1 MTFGFKETFN
11 NVLDT
16 NKTINMYDRMKRK
29 IKAEKKN
36 HIAQLIGPLMIGNV
50 LTILTSF
57 IISIVA
63 YGNSGLYLWMTTL
76 QYLFLVLM
84 NNLIFAI
91 YLKFIRNE
99 KMNIEDVKHYL
110 HFLVIQITCAITLSF
125 IQTIMNNTVLQICSF
140 SAKLNLVVSILINL
154 SFTMVNAGVSFC
166 VLDAEKNVKKILK
179 KAFSLVINNWKV
191 LLMFSLLF
199 ITWNFVSNIIL
210 ASIFY
215 NQITNI
221 QSINNIFHALL
232 FKREY
237 VLLLKVIIFY
247 LINMIVTA
255 YLEIY
260 ILLALAM
267 FYEDTSY

>member
-1 MTFGFKETFN
+1 
-11 NVLDT
+11 
-16 NKTINMYDRMKRK
+16 
-29 IKAEKKN
+29 
-36 HIAQLIGPLMIGNV
+36 
-50 LTILTSF
+50 
-57 IISIVA
+57 
-63 YGNSGLYLWMTTL
+63 
-76 QYLFLVLM
+76 
-84 NNLIFAI
+84 
-91 YLKFIRNE
+91 
-99 KMNIEDVKHYL
+99 
-110 HFLVIQITCAITLSF
+110 
-125 IQTIMNNTVLQICSF
+125 MNNTVLQICSF

>member
-84 NNLIFAI
+84 NNLI
-91 YLKFIRNE
+91 
-99 KMNIEDVKHYL
+99 
-110 HFLVIQITCAITLSF
+110 C
-125 IQTIMNNTVLQICSF
+125 
-140 SAKLNLVVSILINL
+140 
-154 SFTMVNAGVSFC
+154 
-166 VLDAEKNVKKILK
+166 
-179 KAFSLVINNWKV
+179 
-191 LLMFSLLF
+191 
-199 ITWNFVSNIIL
+199 
-210 ASIFY
+210 
-215 NQITNI
+215 
-221 QSINNIFHALL
+221 
-232 FKREY
+232 EY
-237 VLLLKVIIFY
+237 PSD
-247 LINMIVTA
+247 NP
-255 YLEIY
+255 
-260 ILLALAM
+260 
-267 FYEDTSY
+267 

>member
-1 MTFGFKETFN
+1 
-11 NVLDT
+11 
-16 NKTINMYDRMKRK
+16 
-29 IKAEKKN
+29 
-36 HIAQLIGPLMIGNV
+36 
-50 LTILTSF
+50 
-57 IISIVA
+57 
-63 YGNSGLYLWMTTL
+63 
-76 QYLFLVLM
+76 
-84 NNLIFAI
+84 
-91 YLKFIRNE
+91 
-99 KMNIEDVKHYL
+99 
-110 HFLVIQITCAITLSF
+110 
-125 IQTIMNNTVLQICSF
+125 
-140 SAKLNLVVSILINL
+140 
-154 SFTMVNAGVSFC
+154 MVNAGVSFC

>member
-125 IQTIMNNTVLQICSF
+125 IQTIMYNTVLQICSF